1 MNGWRSCSWRLS
13 WSASVRLARDPASTT
28 DPARKAVSRGTFASA
43 LLIVAAFLVNR
54 NIYNSD
60 NYRYL
65 IFLLTPWALGFGLV
79 MRDLA
84 RRGWAGRLSAWLV
97 AALLFEVMTS
107 ATFLWYR
114 DERGYV
120 DQRGIPVRLPLP
132 DWSELTVVADVRPR
146 VDRPIPRISWCRRT

>member
-1 MNGWRSCSWRLS
+1 MAAFLVGALSGWRAIRLD
-13 WSASVRLARDPASTT
+13 ARSRRAT
-28 DPARKAVSRGTFASA
+28 AVSRGTLRSA

-79 MRDLA
+79 MSDLT

-97 AALLFEVMTS
+97 AGTS
-107 ATFLWYR
+107 V
-114 DERGYV
+114 RGDDLDHV
-120 DQRGIPVRLPLP
+120 PLV
-132 DWSELTVVADVRPR
+132 S
-146 VDRPIPRISWCRRT
+146 

>member
-1 MNGWRSCSWRLS
+1 MTAFLM
-13 WSASVRLARDPASTT
+13 ALVRLARDPASTT

-79 MRDLA
+79 LCRPGAAGLGGPA
-84 RRGWAGRLSAWLV
+84 VGVAGRRTFVRGDDLGHVPLV
-97 AALLFEVMTS
+97 S
-107 ATFLWYR
+107 
-114 DERGYV
+114 
-120 DQRGIPVRLPLP
+120 
-132 DWSELTVVADVRPR
+132 
-146 VDRPIPRISWCRRT
+146 